1 MGGDEGD
8 EAAEL
13 AGLDGLLAGTQ
24 PVELL
29 NRVRWLGYA
38 AFPGNCGRAVD

>member
-8 EAAEL
+8 EVAEL

-29 NRVRWLGYA
+29 NRVHRLGYA
-38 AFPGNCGRAVD
+38 AFPGNCGCAVD